1 MKTEER
7 MSMAGMICG
16 ICAVVFAVPHFWFW
30 CGVSLAYPGDFQ
42 EMSSNS
48 ALLIVGGLAVLA
60 AVCAIVFTHSP
71 WIRRLPG
78 WATTLP
84 ALAVSAGLT
93 VWGLA
98 YFGLQ
103 ILLAFDGAAS
113 SEQYFA
119 SETNPNAIWGLYW
132 YSLFTVW
139 GVSLGMA
146 AFYFH
151 RIKKH
156 QDGVA
161 PDGMC
166 RPSGFARLM
175 QVVNVRHAIDAT
187 ARKDGEKK

>member
-1 MKTEER
+1 MR
-7 MSMAGMICG
+7 LAGMISG

-42 EMSSNS
+42 EMSNNS

-78 WATTLP
+78 WVTTLP
-84 ALAVSAGLT
+84 ALAVSGGLT

-132 YSLFTVW
+132 YSLFIVW

-151 RIKKH
+151 RIKKP

-161 PDGMC
+161 PEGMC
-166 RPSGFARLM
+166 RSSCLVRLM
-175 QVVNVRHAIDAT
+175 QIVNVRHAIDAT
-187 ARKDGEKK
+187 SREDGEKK